1 MEKGEDKGIGWVDLA
16 VDHGESG
23 EVELV
28 GSEGGRVA
36 RLRQHLRRLV
46 QVACGK
52 REGDH
57 GDCLAT
63 AAPSGSDH
71 GRDGALQGRAGDCA
85 RWPERAVSGMGGLKR
100 RAPSVNEGRK
110 KSRLELMRIA

>member
-36 RLRQHLRRLV
+36 RLRQHLVRGRGRGRV
-46 QVACGK
+46 VRGAG
-52 REGDH
+52 
-57 GDCLAT
+57 ASSS
-63 AAPSGSDH
+63 AP
-71 GRDGALQGRAGDCA
+71 
-85 RWPERAVSGMGGLKR
+85 
-100 RAPSVNEGRK
+100 
-110 KSRLELMRIA
+110 